1 VEIQVQKRVWYTYW
15 DVLGDVGGFHDGLLL
30 LGLVMGPAS
39 ANHFQND
46 LVSGGLRDSAR
57 SMELKRKSCM
67 VAKQLNDSRDGG
79 EQDSDSDS
87 DAKDLIRQTLIDFN
101 KHLERVKISLR
112 EIISNFFC
120 RCVRKHK
127 DVRSVQRLADF
138 KTAQLDITRI
148 ISNSI
153 SLRDFFRFFLTRQQ
167 KALLA
172 RQRTRVATLNG
183 NSYSAS
189 CVSKCEDEDDP
200 FVEVDDRE
208 FAAALEDY

>member
-1 VEIQVQKRVWYTYW
+1 MHVQKRVRYTYW
-15 DVLGDVGGFHDGLLL
+15 DVLGDVGGFHDGLLLL

-57 SMELKRKSCM
+57 SMELKRKSRM
-67 VAKQLNDSRDGG
+67 VAKQLNESRDGR
-79 EQDSDSDS
+79 EQDSDSD
-87 DAKDLIRQTLIDFN
+87 AKGLIRQTLIDFN

-112 EIISNFFC
+112 ENISNFFC

-127 DVRSVQRLADF
+127 GVRSVQRLADF

-183 NSYSAS
+183 NSDSAS
-189 CVSKCEDEDDP
+189 CVSKCKDEDDP